1 MKKFIFFFCIAS
13 FTFSKAQVSD
23 FNLILKKHVNKKG
36 KVDYQGMK
44 SNEILLDN
52 YLSSLNNTVPTK
64 EWSINKEKAFWIN
77 VYNAYTIKI
86 ILMNYPI
93 NSITDIEVDGKTAW
107 KTPFVKVGGK
117 TYTLDDIEHEIL
129 RKKFNDPRIH
139 VGINCAS
146 ISCPK
151 LTMVA
156 FEEDT
161 IEVELERLIK
171 EFINDTSK
179 NKISSKETSISMLFK
194 WFKDDFTTKESLID
208 YLNNYSDVKVS
219 PNNRIKYLPYNWSLN
234 GK

>member
-1 MKKFIFFFCIAS
+1 MKKFISFFCIVS
-13 FTFSKAQVSD
+13 FTIAKAQVSD

-36 KVDYQGMK
+36 MVDYQGMK

-52 YLSSLNNTVPTK
+52 YLSSLNNTIPTK

-86 ILMNYPI
+86 ILMNHPI
-93 NSITDIEVDGKTAW
+93 NSITNIKVDGKTAW

-139 VGINCAS
+139 AGINCAS

-151 LTMVA
+151 LTTVA
-156 FEEDT
+156 FNEDT
-161 IEVELERLIK
+161 IEMELERLIK

-194 WFKDDFTTKESLID
+194 WFEDDFTTKESLID
-208 YLNNYSDVKVS
+208 YLNNYSDVKAN
-219 PNNRIKYLPYNWSLN
+219 PHNRIKYLPYNWSLN